1 METRENSLKHSG
13 ISSFELKLI
22 ALVCMIIDH
31 IGYYFVNSISINMY
45 TACRIIGRISMPI
58 FLFLIVQG
66 YIHTRNFKKY
76 VIRLLFFA
84 CITQFAL
91 FLCEFIGIE
100 VMQKIK
106 TYNICLSFNILF
118 SFVLCLFFLK
128 LLDYVLFEKSFTK
141 DSKENEIRSVNNDIK
156 GIKKNENIK
165 SVGNK
170 KVSKYIKRIIC
181 TFLMIIIFFVMKT
194 LEFDYGDSAIILA
207 SVMYILEL
215 AIEKG
220 YIKRKGIINLLIL
233 IISFCVLIRKD
244 YFSITIFSIIPA
256 FILIFYNGKLTNLE
270 IGKKFNKILK
280 YSFYVVFPLQHFAL
294 YIISL
299 IIR

>member
-1 METRENSLKHSG
+1 METKENSLKHSG

-22 ALVCMIIDH
+22 ALICMIIDH
-31 IGYYFVNSISINMY
+31 VGYYFVNSISVNMY

-76 VIRLLFFA
+76 IIRLLFFA

-100 VMQKIK
+100 VMQKIN

-128 LLDYVLFEKSFTK
+128 LLDSVLFEKYFTK
-141 DSKENEIRSVNNDIK
+141 DS
-156 GIKKNENIK
+156 IKKKVKSDNNIKDKDRNENIK
-165 SVGNK
+165 KIKNK
-170 KVSKYIKRIIC
+170 KVSKYIKRVIYIL
-181 TFLMIIIFFVMKT
+181 LMISIFFVMET
-194 LEFDYGDSAIILA
+194 LDFDYGDSVIILA

-220 YIKRKGIINLLIL
+220 YIRRKGMINLLIL
-233 IISFCVLIRKD
+233 VIIFLILIRKD
-244 YFSITIFSIIPA
+244 YFFITIFSILSA

-270 IGKKFNKILK
+270 INKKFDSTLK
-280 YSFYVVFPLQHFAL
+280 YSFYVMFPLQHFAL
-294 YIISL
+294 YMISL

>member
-1 METRENSLKHSG
+1 METKENSLKHIG

-22 ALVCMIIDH
+22 ALICMIIDH
-31 IGYYFVNSISINMY
+31 VGYYFVNSISDNMY

-76 VIRLLFFA
+76 IIRLLFFA

-100 VMQKIK
+100 VMQKIN

-128 LLDYVLFEKSFTK
+128 LLDSVLFEKYFTK
-141 DSKENEIRSVNNDIK
+141 DSIEKNVKSDNNIK
-156 GIKKNENIK
+156 DKDRNENIK
-165 SVGNK
+165 KIKNK
-170 KVSKYIKRIIC
+170 KVSKYIKRVIYIL
-181 TFLMIIIFFVMKT
+181 LMISIFFVMET
-194 LEFDYGDSAIILA
+194 LDFDYGDSVIILA

-220 YIKRKGIINLLIL
+220 YIRRKGMINLLIL
-233 IISFCVLIRKD
+233 VIIFLILIRKD
-244 YFSITIFSIIPA
+244 YFFITIFSILPA

-270 IGKKFNKILK
+270 INKKFDSTLK
-280 YSFYVVFPLQHFAL
+280 YSFYVMFPLQHFAL
-294 YIISL
+294 YMISL

>member
-1 METRENSLKHSG
+1 METKENSLKHSG

-22 ALVCMIIDH
+22 ALICMIIDH
-31 IGYYFVNSISINMY
+31 VGYYFVNSISVNMY

-76 VIRLLFFA
+76 IIRLLFFA

-100 VMQKIK
+100 VMQKIN

-128 LLDYVLFEKSFTK
+128 LLDSVLFEKYFTK
-141 DSKENEIRSVNNDIK
+141 DSIEKKVKSDNNIK
-156 GIKKNENIK
+156 DKDRNENIK
-165 SVGNK
+165 KIKNK
-170 KVSKYIKRIIC
+170 KVIKYIKRVIYIL
-181 TFLMIIIFFVMKT
+181 LMISIFFVMET
-194 LEFDYGDSAIILA
+194 LDFDYGDSVIILA

-220 YIKRKGIINLLIL
+220 YIRRKGMINLLIL
-233 IISFCVLIRKD
+233 VIIFLILIRKD
-244 YFSITIFSIIPA
+244 YFFITIFSILPA

-270 IGKKFNKILK
+270 INKKFDSTLK
-280 YSFYVVFPLQHFAL
+280 YSFYVMFPLQHFAL
-294 YIISL
+294 YMISL

>member
-1 METRENSLKHSG
+1 METKENSLKHIG

-22 ALVCMIIDH
+22 ALICMIIDH
-31 IGYYFVNSISINMY
+31 VGYYFVNSISGNMY

-76 VIRLLFFA
+76 IIRLLFFA

-100 VMQKIK
+100 VMQKIN

-128 LLDYVLFEKSFTK
+128 LLDSVLFEKYFTK
-141 DSKENEIRSVNNDIK
+141 DSIEKKVKSDNNIK
-156 GIKKNENIK
+156 DKDRNENIK
-165 SVGNK
+165 KIKNK
-170 KVSKYIKRIIC
+170 KVSKYIKRVIYIL
-181 TFLMIIIFFVMKT
+181 LMISIFFVMET
-194 LEFDYGDSAIILA
+194 LDFDYGDSVIILA

-220 YIKRKGIINLLIL
+220 YIRRKGMINLLIL
-233 IISFCVLIRKD
+233 VIIFLILIRKD
-244 YFSITIFSIIPA
+244 YFFITIFSILPA

-270 IGKKFNKILK
+270 INKKFDSTLK
-280 YSFYVVFPLQHFAL
+280 YSFYVMFPLQHFAL
-294 YIISL
+294 YMISL

>member
-1 METRENSLKHSG
+1 METKENSLKHSG
-13 ISSFELKLI
+13 ISGFELKLI
-22 ALVCMIIDH
+22 ALICMIIDH
-31 IGYYFVNSISINMY
+31 VGYYFVNSISVNMY

-76 VIRLLFFA
+76 IIRLLFFA

-100 VMQKIK
+100 VMQKIN

-128 LLDYVLFEKSFTK
+128 LLDSVLFEKYFTK
-141 DSKENEIRSVNNDIK
+141 DSIEKKVKSDNNIK
-156 GIKKNENIK
+156 DKDRNENIK
-165 SVGNK
+165 KIKNK
-170 KVSKYIKRIIC
+170 KVIKYIKRVIYIL
-181 TFLMIIIFFVMKT
+181 LMISIFFVMET
-194 LEFDYGDSAIILA
+194 LDFDYGDSVIILA

-220 YIKRKGIINLLIL
+220 YIRRKGMINLLIL
-233 IISFCVLIRKD
+233 VIIFLILIRKD
-244 YFSITIFSIIPA
+244 YFFITIFSILPA

-270 IGKKFNKILK
+270 INKKFDSTLK
-280 YSFYVVFPLQHFAL
+280 YSFYVMFPLQHFAL
-294 YIISL
+294 YMISL

>member
-1 METRENSLKHSG
+1 METKENSLEHIG

-22 ALVCMIIDH
+22 ALICMIIDH
-31 IGYYFVNSISINMY
+31 VGYYFVNSISDNMY

-66 YIHTRNFKKY
+66 YIHTRNLKKY
-76 VIRLLFFA
+76 IIRLLFFA

-100 VMQKIK
+100 VIQKIN

-118 SFVLCLFFLK
+118 SFVLCLIFLK
-128 LLDYVLFEKSFTK
+128 LLDSVLFEKYFTK
-141 DSKENEIRSVNNDIK
+141 GSIEKKVKFDNNIKNNDR
-156 GIKKNENIK
+156 NENIK
-165 SVGNK
+165 KIKNK
-170 KVSKYIKRIIC
+170 KVSKYIKRVIYIL
-181 TFLMIIIFFVMKT
+181 LMISIFFVMKT
-194 LEFDYGDSAIILA
+194 LVFDYGDSVIILA

-220 YIKRKGIINLLIL
+220 YIRRKGIINLLIL
-233 IISFCVLIRKD
+233 VIIFLILIRKD
-244 YFSITIFSIIPA
+244 YFFITIFSILPA

-270 IGKKFNKILK
+270 INKKFDNTLK
-280 YSFYVVFPLQHFAL
+280 YSFYVIFPLQHFAL
-294 YIISL
+294 YMISL

>member
-1 METRENSLKHSG
+1 METKENSLKHSG

-22 ALVCMIIDH
+22 ALICMIIDH
-31 IGYYFVNSISINMY
+31 VGYYFVNSISVNMY

-76 VIRLLFFA
+76 IIRLLFFA

-100 VMQKIK
+100 VMQKIN

-128 LLDYVLFEKSFTK
+128 LLDSVLFEKYFTK
-141 DSKENEIRSVNNDIK
+141 DSIEKKVKSDNNIK
-156 GIKKNENIK
+156 DKDRNENIK
-165 SVGNK
+165 KIKNK
-170 KVSKYIKRIIC
+170 KVSKYIKRVIYIL
-181 TFLMIIIFFVMKT
+181 LMISIFFVMET
-194 LEFDYGDSAIILA
+194 LDFDYGDSVIILA

-220 YIKRKGIINLLIL
+220 YIRRKGMINLLIL
-233 IISFCVLIRKD
+233 VIIFLILIRKD
-244 YFSITIFSIIPA
+244 YFFITIFSILPA
-256 FILIFYNGKLTNLE
+256 FILIFYNGKLTNLG
-270 IGKKFNKILK
+270 INKKFDSTLK
-280 YSFYVVFPLQHFAL
+280 YSFYVMFPLQHFAL
-294 YIISL
+294 YMISL

>member
-1 METRENSLKHSG
+1 METKENSLKHSG
-13 ISSFELKLI
+13 ISGFELKLI
-22 ALVCMIIDH
+22 ALICMIIDH
-31 IGYYFVNSISINMY
+31 VGYYFVNSISVNMY

-76 VIRLLFFA
+76 IIRLLFFA

-100 VMQKIK
+100 VMQKIN

-128 LLDYVLFEKSFTK
+128 LLDSVLFEKYFTK
-141 DSKENEIRSVNNDIK
+141 DS
-156 GIKKNENIK
+156 IKKKVKSDNNIKDKDRNENIK
-165 SVGNK
+165 KIKNK
-170 KVSKYIKRIIC
+170 KVSKYIKRVIYIL
-181 TFLMIIIFFVMKT
+181 LMISIFFVMET
-194 LEFDYGDSAIILA
+194 LDFDYGDSVIILA

-220 YIKRKGIINLLIL
+220 YIRRKGMINLLIL
-233 IISFCVLIRKD
+233 VIIFLILIRKD
-244 YFSITIFSIIPA
+244 YFFITIFSILPA

-270 IGKKFNKILK
+270 INKKFDSTLK
-280 YSFYVVFPLQHFAL
+280 YSFYVMFPLQHFVL
-294 YIISL
+294 YMISL

>member
-1 METRENSLKHSG
+1 METKENSLKHIG

-22 ALVCMIIDH
+22 ALICMIIDH
-31 IGYYFVNSISINMY
+31 VGYYFVNSISDNMY

-66 YIHTRNFKKY
+66 YIHTRNLKKY
-76 VIRLLFFA
+76 ITRLLFFA

-100 VMQKIK
+100 VIQKIN

-118 SFVLCLFFLK
+118 SFVLCLIFLK
-128 LLDYVLFEKSFTK
+128 LLDSVLFEKYFTK
-141 DSKENEIRSVNNDIK
+141 GSIEKKVKFDNNIKNNDR
-156 GIKKNENIK
+156 NENIK
-165 SVGNK
+165 KIKNK
-170 KVSKYIKRIIC
+170 KVSKYIKKVIYIL
-181 TFLMIIIFFVMKT
+181 LMISMFFAMKT
-194 LEFDYGDSAIILA
+194 LDFDYGDSVIILA

-220 YIKRKGIINLLIL
+220 YIRRKGIINLIILVIIFLIL
-233 IISFCVLIRKD
+233 IKKD
-244 YFSITIFSIIPA
+244 YFFITIFSILPA

-270 IGKKFNKILK
+270 INKKFDNTLK
-280 YSFYVVFPLQHFAL
+280 YSFYVIFPLQHFAL
-294 YIISL
+294 YMISL

>member
-1 METRENSLKHSG
+1 METKENSLKHSG

-22 ALVCMIIDH
+22 ALICMIIDH
-31 IGYYFVNSISINMY
+31 VGYYFVNSISVNMY

-76 VIRLLFFA
+76 IIRLLFFA

-100 VMQKIK
+100 VMQKIN

-128 LLDYVLFEKSFTK
+128 ILDSVLFENYFTK
-141 DSKENEIRSVNNDIK
+141 DSIEKKVKSDNNIK
-156 GIKKNENIK
+156 DKDRNENIK
-165 SVGNK
+165 KIKNK
-170 KVSKYIKRIIC
+170 KVSKYIKRVIYIL
-181 TFLMIIIFFVMKT
+181 LMISIFFIMET
-194 LEFDYGDSAIILA
+194 LDFDYGDSVIILA

-220 YIKRKGIINLLIL
+220 YIRRKGIINLLIL
-233 IISFCVLIRKD
+233 VIIFLILIRKD
-244 YFSITIFSIIPA
+244 YFFITIFSILPA

-270 IGKKFNKILK
+270 INKKFDSTLK
-280 YSFYVVFPLQHFAL
+280 YSFYVMFPLQHFAL
-294 YIISL
+294 YMISL

>member
-1 METRENSLKHSG
+1 METKENSLKHSG

-22 ALVCMIIDH
+22 ALICMIIDH
-31 IGYYFVNSISINMY
+31 VGYYFVNSISVNMY

-76 VIRLLFFA
+76 IIRLLFFA

-100 VMQKIK
+100 VMQKIN

-128 LLDYVLFEKSFTK
+128 LLDSVLFEKYFTK
-141 DSKENEIRSVNNDIK
+141 DS
-156 GIKKNENIK
+156 IKKKVKSDNNIKDKDRNENIK
-165 SVGNK
+165 KIKNK
-170 KVSKYIKRIIC
+170 KVSKYIKRVIHIL
-181 TFLMIIIFFVMKT
+181 LMISIFFVMET
-194 LEFDYGDSAIILA
+194 LDFDYGDSVIILA

-220 YIKRKGIINLLIL
+220 YIRRKGMINLLIL
-233 IISFCVLIRKD
+233 VIIFLILIRKD
-244 YFSITIFSIIPA
+244 YFFITIFSILPA

-270 IGKKFNKILK
+270 INKKFDSTLK
-280 YSFYVVFPLQHFAL
+280 YSFYVMFPLQHFAL
-294 YIISL
+294 YMISL

>member
-1 METRENSLKHSG
+1 METKENSLKHSG

-22 ALVCMIIDH
+22 ALICMIIDH
-31 IGYYFVNSISINMY
+31 VGYYFVNSISVNMY

-76 VIRLLFFA
+76 IIRLLFFA

-100 VMQKIK
+100 VMQKIN

-128 LLDYVLFEKSFTK
+128 LLDSVLFEKYFTK
-141 DSKENEIRSVNNDIK
+141 DS
-156 GIKKNENIK
+156 IKKKVKSDNNIKDKDRNENIK
-165 SVGNK
+165 KIKNK
-170 KVSKYIKRIIC
+170 KVSKYIKRVIYIL
-181 TFLMIIIFFVMKT
+181 LMISIFFVMET
-194 LEFDYGDSAIILA
+194 LDFDYGDSVIILA

-220 YIKRKGIINLLIL
+220 YIRRKGMINLLIL
-233 IISFCVLIRKD
+233 VIIFLILIRKD
-244 YFSITIFSIIPA
+244 YFFITIFSILPA

-270 IGKKFNKILK
+270 INKKFDSTLK
-280 YSFYVVFPLQHFAL
+280 YSFYVMFPLQHFAL
-294 YIISL
+294 YMISL

>member
-1 METRENSLKHSG
+1 METKENSLKHSG

-22 ALVCMIIDH
+22 ALICMIIDH
-31 IGYYFVNSISINMY
+31 VGYYFVNSISVNMY

-76 VIRLLFFA
+76 IIRLLFFA

-100 VMQKIK
+100 VMQKIN

-128 LLDYVLFEKSFTK
+128 LLDSVLFEKYFTK
-141 DSKENEIRSVNNDIK
+141 DS
-156 GIKKNENIK
+156 IKKKIKSDNNIKDKDRNENIK
-165 SVGNK
+165 KIKNK
-170 KVSKYIKRIIC
+170 KVIKYIKRVIYIL
-181 TFLMIIIFFVMKT
+181 LMISIFFVMET
-194 LEFDYGDSAIILA
+194 LDFDYGDSVIILA

-220 YIKRKGIINLLIL
+220 YIRRKGMINLLIL
-233 IISFCVLIRKD
+233 VIIFLILIRKD
-244 YFSITIFSIIPA
+244 YFFITIFSILPA

-270 IGKKFNKILK
+270 INKKFDSTLK
-280 YSFYVVFPLQHFAL
+280 YSFYVMFPLQHFAL
-294 YIISL
+294 YMISL

>member
-1 METRENSLKHSG
+1 METKENSLKHSG

-22 ALVCMIIDH
+22 ALICMIIDH
-31 IGYYFVNSISINMY
+31 VGYYFVNSISVNMY

-76 VIRLLFFA
+76 IIRLLFFA

-100 VMQKIK
+100 VMQKIN

-128 LLDYVLFEKSFTK
+128 LLDSVLFEKYFTK
-141 DSKENEIRSVNNDIK
+141 DSIEKKVKSDNNIK
-156 GIKKNENIK
+156 DKDRNENIK
-165 SVGNK
+165 KIKNK
-170 KVSKYIKRIIC
+170 KVSKYIKRVIYIL
-181 TFLMIIIFFVMKT
+181 LMISIFFVMET
-194 LEFDYGDSAIILA
+194 LDFDYGDSVIILA

-220 YIKRKGIINLLIL
+220 YIRRKGMINLLIL
-233 IISFCVLIRKD
+233 VIIFFILIIKD
-244 YFSITIFSIIPA
+244 YFFITIFSILPA

-270 IGKKFNKILK
+270 INKKFDSTLK
-280 YSFYVVFPLQHFAL
+280 YSFYVMFPLQHFAL
-294 YIISL
+294 YMISL